1 MAGILDILEMI
12 KPEISYTKSGKQNIS
27 GTPFKID
34 SEVIDAILKLNIP
47 LNDKL
52 TLLGDYE
59 RRKGR
64 NQIFLDDQELFVGEG
79 GERIRKLGLGYN
91 LGKEGLSGYGK
102 YDVDS
107 GETEGGIQFLKRF
120 YIGGLV

>member
-12 KPEISYTKSGKQNIS
+12 KPEVRYTKSGKQNIPN
-27 GTPFKID
+27 TPFEID

-64 NQIFLDDQELFVGEG
+64 DQIFLDDQELFVGEG

-91 LGKEGLSGYGK
+91 LDKEGLSGYG
-102 YDVDS
+102 S
-107 GETEGGIQFLKRF
+107 
-120 YIGGLV
+120 

>member
-12 KPEISYTKSGKQNIS
+12 KPEVRYTKSGKQNIPN
-27 GTPFKID
+27 TPFEID

-64 NQIFLDDQELFVGEG
+64 DQIFLDDQELFVGEG

-91 LGKEGLSGYGK
+91 LDKEGLSGYGK

-107 GETEGGIQFLKRF
+107 GETEGGVQFLKRF